1 MAVVIKQF
9 GERLALA
16 VEAKLSASC
25 VGIDPHLG
33 RLPGSMA
40 QAASAALEGGD
51 SEQAASIVEE
61 YCLGV
66 VSAVAKHVPAVKPQA
81 AFFEQLGWAGVRAL
95 ERVVA
100 AAREQGLL
108 VVLDAKRGDI
118 GSTARAYA
126 AMGLSASGSC
136 PSDAMTLSP
145 YLGPESLA
153 PYIDYFGQGAGVFVL
168 VRTSNPGSLL
178 WQAPNEEGIACR
190 VSDWVREQNG
200 PYTDGAG
207 LGPVGAVIGATL
219 REEAAS
225 WRARMPRAWFLV
237 PGFGAQGATADDI
250 APHFREDGLGALI
263 TASRSVL
270 YPASGCDGLDWCEQ
284 VSHRAEAFAAD
295 VRAATP
301 SA

>member
-1 MAVVIKQF
+1 MTAEIQQF

-16 VEAKLSASC
+16 VQSKGSASC
-25 VGIDPHLG
+25 VGIDPHLD
-33 RLPGSMA
+33 RLPASMA
-40 QAASAALEGGD
+40 QAASAALDLGD
-51 SEQAASIVEE
+51 SAQAATIVEE

-66 VSAVAKHVPAVKPQA
+66 VAAVADHVPAVKPQA

-100 AAREQGLL
+100 AARAQGLL

-126 AMGLSASGSC
+126 AMGLSATGSC

-153 PYIDYFGQGAGVFVL
+153 PYVDYFDQGAGVFVL

-178 WQAPNEEGIACR
+178 WQAPNDDGIACR
-190 VSDWVREQNG
+190 VSDWIRAQNSA
-200 PYTDGAG
+200 YSAGAG

-219 REEAAS
+219 RDEAAA

-237 PGFGAQGATADDI
+237 PGFGAQGATAEDI
-250 APHFREDGLGALI
+250 APHFRADGLGALI

-270 YPASGCDGLDWCEQ
+270 FPNSGCDRLDWCAQ
-284 VSHRAEAFAAD
+284 VRGRAEAFAAD

-301 SA
+301 SR